1 MNRLFID
8 TNIVVDLLEKREP
21 FYKSAQHIFSL
32 SDNNELKLQV
42 SALTIANIC
51 YLLKKTYPVSEVRK
65 IVITFKTL
73 VNIVSI
79 DDKIIELALTS
90 DFSDFEDSLQYY
102 SALESKC
109 DIIITRNEK
118 DFKKSAIPVMNAERF
133 LVQYKTAK

>member
-1 MNRLFID
+1 MQKVFLD
-8 TNIVVDLLEKREP
+8 TNIVIDFLGERDL
-21 FYKSAQHIFSL
+21 FYISTAKLITLADLKSIQIFTSP
-32 SDNNELKLQV
+32 V
-42 SALTIANIC
+42 SIC
-51 YLLKKTYPVSEVRK
+51 NAYYLLSKNEGHPSTLNK
-65 IVITFKTL
+65 ISKFKL
-73 VNIVSI
+73 ICEMSI
-79 DDKIIELALTS
+79 MDNSVVEKAILS